1 MDVKLLDE
9 NKMSGLATWAK
20 KFCEDG
26 AVKDVMPDNDKILE
40 YATGFKKSV
49 ASGTTRSSHIR
60 LNANRDESDTRYN
73 LYLDSALNQ
82 LDSDDSTDIPS

>member
-1 MDVKLLDE
+1 MP
-9 NKMSGLATWAK
+9 GLAAWAK

-40 YATGFKKSV
+40 YAAGFKKS
-49 ASGTTRSSHIR
+49 AESGTTRLSHIR
-60 LNANRDESDTRYN
+60 LDADRDKSDTRYN

>member
-40 YATGFKKSV
+40 YAARFKKS
-49 ASGTTRSSHIR
+49 AESSTT
-60 LNANRDESDTRYN
+60 
-73 LYLDSALNQ
+73 
-82 LDSDDSTDIPS
+82 